1 MITKRLRQQL
11 FESHELSLVCAL
23 IAWDF
28 PIISVDKT
36 SSKRVTFSFELT
48 PDLKQSIEDFW
59 NDTRM
64 VLPKKYFNAMRE
76 AKSRIYS
83 I

>member
-1 MITKRLRQQL
+1 MIKKGLEVKL

-28 PIISVDKT
+28 PIVSVNKQ
-36 SSKRVTFSFELT
+36 SSKRVTFAFELSS
-48 PDLKQSIEDFW
+48 DLEQSVEDFW
-59 NDTRM
+59 NGTRM

-83 I
+83 L